1 MQEQERVMK
10 RLTFAAGLGS
20 MVALAGAGALAL
32 PLPLPSDTRNETRME
47 IAADGTVNVINSSG
61 VVNVHSGSGHQ
72 VVVVYTTHSPNIEVD
87 GSSTP
92 DRQRVEIRTHVLHEQ
107 KLSPEESRV
116 EYDIAV
122 PAGASVTVSTATA
135 PITVDGLSG
144 DVDLSSNTGEIVV
157 RNVAKAHVHVRAIA
171 STITLSNITRGHV
184 EITSTG
190 GAVQLSGVSG
200 PLVSVGT
207 TSGNI
212 TYKGDCSG
220 GGEYRLTTHSGAI
233 DVTLPPTASVD
244 LTARSVSGTVVNDFP
259 LQEKSHVTFVPKAG
273 SSFAGTSN
281 SGSSSVELQS
291 FNGRIRV
298 KKQ

>member
-1 MQEQERVMK
+1 MT
-10 RLTFAAGLGS
+10 RLIFAAGIGS
-20 MVALAGAGALAL
+20 VVALATAGALAL
-32 PLPLPSDTRNETRME
+32 PPVLPNDTRNETRME
-47 IAADGTVNVINSSG
+47 IAADGTVNVINSAG
-61 VVNVHSGSGHQ
+61 VVNVHPGTGRQ
-72 VVVVYTTHSPNIEVD
+72 VVVVYTTHSPNLEVD
-87 GSSTP
+87 TSTSP

-116 EYDIAV
+116 EYDIAM
-122 PAGASVTVSTATA
+122 PAGASVNVSTATA
-135 PITVDGLSG
+135 PITVDGVSG
-144 DVDLSSNTGEIVV
+144 DVELSSNTGEIVV
-157 RNVAKAHVHVRAIA
+157 RNVAKAHVHIRGIA
-171 STITLSNITRGHV
+171 SAISLSNITRGHV

-190 GAVQLSGVSG
+190 GAVQMGGVTG

-244 LTARSVSGTVVNDFP
+244 LTARSVSGSVVNDFP
-259 LQEKSHVTFVPKAG
+259 LQEKSHVSFVPKAG